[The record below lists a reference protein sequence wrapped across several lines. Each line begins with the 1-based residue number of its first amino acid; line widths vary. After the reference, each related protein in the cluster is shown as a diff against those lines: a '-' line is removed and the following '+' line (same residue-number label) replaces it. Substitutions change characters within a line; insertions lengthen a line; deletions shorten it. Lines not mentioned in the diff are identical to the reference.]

1 MSKTSLCFFTVKNI
15 GLLSCNHYVF
25 FCYIVDIMI
34 DDSKIIEGC
43 RSNRHKYQM
52 ALYDKYAPMLRGI
65 CLRYVKNGADADD
78 LLQEGFIKILKNI
91 SNYVETGSF
100 KAWLKR
106 IMINQ
111 AINFCKQKKLLKYTD
126 LCENFDFDTEDAND
140 DYDNRKVENRIIE
153 ANLSP
158 QQILSLINE
167 LPDGYRMVINLY
179 VIDGFSHKEIAEQ
192 LNISVNTSKSQ
203 LSRARKTLLDKTNEL
218 IIKNKVSYEQ
228 EYK

>member
-1 MSKTSLCFFTVKNI
+1 MF
-15 GLLSCNHYVF
+15 
-25 FCYIVDIMI
+25 

-52 ALYDKYAPMLRGI
+52 ALYDKYAPMLRGV
-65 CLRYVKNGADADD
+65 CLRYVNNGADADD

-91 SNYVETGSF
+91 GNYVETGSF

-106 IMINQ
+106 IMVNQ
-111 AINFCKQKKLLKYTD
+111 AINFCKQTKQLKYTD
-126 LCENFDFDTEDAND
+126 LDENSGFGAEEVNE

-153 ANLSP
+153 ANLSS

-167 LPDGYRMVINLY
+167 LPDGYRMVLNLY
-179 VIDGFSHKEIAEQ
+179 VIDGFTHKEIAEQ
-192 LNISVNTSKSQ
+192 LNISINTSKSQ
-203 LSRARKTLLDKTNEL
+203 LSRARKILLDKTNEL
-218 IIKNKVSYEQ
+218 ILKNKVSYEQ